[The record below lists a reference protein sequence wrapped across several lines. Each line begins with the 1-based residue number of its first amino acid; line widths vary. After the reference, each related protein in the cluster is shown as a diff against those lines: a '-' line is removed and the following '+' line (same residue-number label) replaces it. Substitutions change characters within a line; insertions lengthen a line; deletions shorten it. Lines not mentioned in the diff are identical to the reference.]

1 MSTHEIRLGSDAV
14 SAGWLQRLTVGALLV
29 GCGWLATPGVDAA
42 DWPRYRGP
50 NLDGISTESG
60 WSVDWPATG
69 PKQLWKTN
77 VGIGFSSIAVADG
90 RAYTM
95 GNRDNQD
102 TVYCFDA
109 ANGRVLWKHSYSCKL
124 DPKYYDGGPSA
135 TPTVDAGRV
144 YTLSKEGEVFCL
156 EAADGKVVW
165 SVNLARELDAKVP
178 TWGFSS
184 SPVIQGNAVYVN
196 VGTRGTAL
204 DKSTGKVIWTTG
216 KEAAGYSS
224 FVPFTMGSTRGLAL
238 FTAQTIAAV
247 DPDNGKEL
255 WSYPWKTSYDVNAAD
270 PIIEGDHV
278 FISSGYNHGAALLR
292 IVNGKPQR
300 VWENKQMRNQHN
312 NSLLID
318 GALYGIDGDDS
329 KAELKCLDFKTGEV
343 KWTEKGLGKGALMAA
358 DGKLIV
364 LGEKGELVIAAADP
378 AAFKALARWQV
389 LGGRCWT
396 MPVLSHGRI
405 YCRNAKG
412 DLVCIDVSGK

>member
-1 MSTHEIRLGSDAV
+1 MSITGFCSGFLSGSAVLTRRWLILTLVAAV
-14 SAGWLQRLTVGALLV
+14 SGSTLIEVR
-29 GCGWLATPGVDAA
+29 AA

-60 WSVDWPATG
+60 WSRDWPATG
-69 PKQLWKTN
+69 PTQLWKSN
-77 VGIGFSSIAVADG
+77 VGIGFSSISVADG

-95 GNRDNQD
+95 GNRDDQD

-109 ANGRVLWKHSYSCKL
+109 ATGKVLWQHSYPCKL

-135 TPTVDAGRV
+135 TPTVDGGRV

-165 SVNLARELDAKVP
+165 NVNLAKDLGAKKP

-184 SPVIQGNAVYVN
+184 SPLIEGDALFVN

-204 DKSTGKVIWTTG
+204 DKKSGKVIWTTG
-216 KEAAGYSS
+216 DEAAGYSS
-224 FVPFTMGSTRGLAL
+224 FVPFTMGATRGMAL
-238 FTAQTIAAV
+238 FTARTVTAV
-247 DPDNGKEL
+247 NPDNGNEL

-270 PIIEGDHV
+270 PIVSGDLV

-292 IVNGKPQR
+292 IVDGKPER

-312 NSLLID
+312 NCVLID

-329 KAELKCLDFKTGEV
+329 KAELKCLDFKTGQV
-343 KWTEKGLGKGALMAA
+343 KWSQKGLGKGALMAA

-364 LGEKGELVIAAADP
+364 LSEKGELVIAAADP
-378 AAFKALARWQV
+378 TAFKPLARWHV
-389 LGGRCWT
+389 LGGKCWT

-405 YCRNAKG
+405 YCRNAAG
-412 DLVCIDVSGK
+412 DLVCVDVSGK

>member
-1 MSTHEIRLGSDAV
+1 MSIRGSRFGCFDGSAASLRWMALGV
-14 SAGWLQRLTVGALLV
+14 LLV
-29 GCGWLATPGVDAA
+29 GCGWLISLEVRAA

-50 NLDGISTESG
+50 NLDGISTETG

-77 VGIGFSSIAVADG
+77 VGIGFSSISVADG

-95 GNRDNQD
+95 GNRDDQD

-109 ANGRVLWKHSYSCKL
+109 ASGQTLWKHSYPCKL

-135 TPTVDAGRV
+135 TPTIDAGRV
-144 YTLSKEGEVFCL
+144 YTLSKEGEIFCL
-156 EAADGKVVW
+156 EAANGKVVW

-184 SPVIQGNAVYVN
+184 SPVIQGNVVYVN
-196 VGTRGTAL
+196 VGALGSAL
-204 DKSTGKVIWTTG
+204 DKTTGKVIWTTG

-224 FVPFTMGSTRGLAL
+224 FVPFTMGATRGLAL
-238 FTAQTIAAV
+238 LTAQTVAAV
-247 DPDNGKEL
+247 DPDSGKQL
-255 WSYPWKTSYDVNAAD
+255 WAYPWKTSYDVNAAD
-270 PIIEGDHV
+270 PIIAGDHV
-278 FISSGYNHGAALLR
+278 LISSGYNHGAALLK
-292 IVNGKPQR
+292 IVDGKPER
-300 VWENKQMRNQHN
+300 VWENKRMRNQHN
-312 NSLLID
+312 NCVLID

-358 DGKLIV
+358 DGKLII
-364 LGEKGELVIAAADP
+364 LAEKGELVVAAVDP
-378 AAFKALARWQV
+378 AAFKPLARWQV
-389 LGGRCWT
+389 LGGKCWT

-405 YCRNAKG
+405 YCRNAAG
-412 DLVCIDVSGK
+412 DLVCVDVSGN

>member
-1 MSTHEIRLGSDAV
+1 MSIPGSHFGCFAGSAPSLRLITIG
-14 SAGWLQRLTVGALLV
+14 TLLA
-29 GCGWLATPGVDAA
+29 GCGWLSSLEARAA

-50 NLDGISTESG
+50 NLDGISTETG

-77 VGIGFSSIAVADG
+77 VGIGFSSISVADS

-109 ANGRVLWKHSYSCKL
+109 ASGQVLWKHSYPSKL

-135 TPTVDAGRV
+135 TPTIDAGRV
-144 YTLSKEGEVFCL
+144 YTLSKEGQVFCL

-165 SVNLARELDAKVP
+165 SVNLAKELDAKVP

-184 SPVIQGNAVYVN
+184 SPVILGNTVFVN

-204 DKSTGKVIWTTG
+204 DKATGNVLWTTG

-224 FVPFTMGSTRGLAL
+224 FVPFTIGGTRGLAL
-238 FTAQTIAAV
+238 FTAQSVAAV
-247 DPDNGKEL
+247 DPETGKEL
-255 WSYPWKTSYDVNAAD
+255 WSFPWKTSYDVNAAD
-270 PIIEGDHV
+270 PIVAGDHV
-278 FISSGYNHGAALLR
+278 LISSGYNHGAALLK
-292 IVNGKPQR
+292 IVDGKPVR
-300 VWENKQMRNQHN
+300 VWENKRMRNQHN
-312 NSLLID
+312 NSVLID

-358 DGKLIV
+358 DGKLII
-364 LGEKGELVIAAADP
+364 LAEKGELVIAAADP
-378 AAFKALARWQV
+378 TAFKPLARWQV

-405 YCRNAKG
+405 YCRNAAG
-412 DLVCIDVSGK
+412 DLVCVDVSGS